1 MDENKYKK
9 ILKTLEDAEKALRYY
24 QLCSQE
30 EFSDGNSWLLALN
43 TIDKICNLRKELKDG
58 HSRKHS
64 D

>member
-30 EFSDGNSWLLALN
+30 EFNDGNSWLLALN
-43 TIDKICNLRKELKDG
+43 TIDKIYNLRKELKDG